1 MSYQF
6 RKATVTDTAAI
17 WHILEKAIER
27 RKLDGSTQWQDGY
40 PNLQVVTNDIQKQ
53 IGYVM
58 TTDDEIVGYCTVIV
72 NDEPAYEA
80 IEDKW
85 LTNGDFLVI
94 HRVAISPNYVG
105 RGLSKQLLL
114 FVEELAQTQHIYSI
128 KADTNFDNLAM
139 MRVFDQLGYQYC
151 GEVYFRGSARRAYEK
166 VLAK

>member
-80 IEDKW
+80 IEGKW

-105 RGLSKQLLL
+105 RRLSKQLLL
-114 FVEELAQTQHIYSI
+114 FVEELAQTQHIFSI

-139 MRVFDQLGYQYC
+139 MRIFDQLGYQYC

-166 VLAK
+166 VLAN